1 MCTELRTSIS
11 WDQDNPVPTGRAS
24 RGKSMQ
30 VARAARQGVAL
41 CGALGVIAILAG
53 AQLAVAQSSNQF
65 QRDYQQQ
72 NRAIERQLQDN
83 SQQQLQQQQMNQIR
97 SQQMRQQLTPPP
109 YVPPPP
115 VQNFRR

>member
-1 MCTELRTSIS
+1 MCTEMRTRVS
-11 WDQDNPVPTGRAS
+11 WGRERPQS
-24 RGKSMQ
+24 GKSEKGI
-30 VARAARQGVAL
+30 APRAVVSF
-41 CGALGVIAILAG
+41 GAMIAILVATQG
-53 AQLAVAQSSNQF
+53 ALAQTNNQF

-83 SQQQLQQQQMNQIR
+83 SQQQLQQQQMNQLR
-97 SQQMRQQLTPPP
+97 NQQMRQQLTPPA